1 MDVTTISGINSMSI
15 YIYNNTKYFFF
26 GDIHGDNLNN
36 CDNKY
41 HCDYFDYTFK
51 KTISYGSSCTTIGPL
66 LHDWLKYNKKHG
78 IETHFYLEKSYYDKN
93 NNDVFTAL
101 INRRKLNYYET
112 MSTIFPDKMSWMELV
127 KYLNIG
133 EPIDIRFYNNERVS
147 PFHLQF
153 LYKIDNQK
161 EISNFIKIMLMNYK
175 FILQSLLTTYD
186 DSLFKFIF
194 SKLSGN
200 FKILYGKQIEL
211 MNLMV
216 INNDKKQHIIGKTL
230 SDLSLINPKMTQNI
244 IEFIMLLAEVHM
256 ENILSNQ
263 DLDYYVAVFSVLAAY
278 TMDAYVLAKI
288 FLDKINKINKME
300 VIVYAGAAHCE
311 VYNLFFQNYLNVIPI
326 YESSIINDQ
335 KCITFEQLPLYLD
348 VNKYRNT

>member
-41 HCDYFDYTFK
+41 HCDYFDYTFS
-51 KTISYGSSCTTIGPL
+51 KTISYGSNCTTIGPL

-78 IETHFYLEKSYYDKN
+78 IETHFYLEKSFNTDI
-93 NNDVFTAL
+93 NDVFLAL

-153 LYKIDNQK
+153 LYGIDNDKQLY
-161 EISNFIKIMLMNYK
+161 NFIKIMLINYK

-186 DSLFKFIF
+186 DSLFNFIY
-194 SKLSGN
+194 SKISGN
-200 FKILYGKQIEL
+200 FKVMYGKQIEL

-216 INNDKKQHIIGKTL
+216 NNNKKHIIGKTL

-256 ENILSNQ
+256 ENILSDK
-263 DLDYYVAVFSVLAAY
+263 DLDYYVAVFSVLASY
-278 TMDAYVLAKI
+278 TMDAYVLAKM
-288 FLDKINKINKME
+288 FLDKNDKINE
-300 VIVYAGAAHCE
+300 IIVYAGAAHCE
-311 VYNLFFQNYLNVIPI
+311 VYNLFFQNYLNVVPI
-326 YESSIINDQ
+326 YESPIINDQ
-335 KCITFEQLPLYLD
+335 KCITIEQLPLYLD
-348 VNKYRNT
+348 VNKYRNA